1 MRFASPL
8 SPTGCVLL
16 SIISTQVGSA
26 IAKHRFEHST
36 PFAVVFLRVGFAAIV
51 LMVLWRPK
59 LDRVD
64 RSTYTTLFLFGLAL
78 VLMNLSFYL
87 AIERVPIGIAV
98 ALEFIGPLGLA
109 VATSRRWLDL
119 LWVILAGGGIAL
131 LAPWDNSTALD
142 LRGIE
147 LALVAGFFWAAYILL
162 SARVGQVLP
171 QGTGLALAMSIG
183 AVALLPIGVT
193 AGGTVFT
200 PDLLLTGFGV
210 ALLSS
215 ALPYSLE
222 LEALRSLP
230 IGVFGILLSL
240 EPVAAALVGFIILRE
255 TLELRAIVSIVL
267 ITVAA
272 AGAAQFRRG

>member
-1 MRFASPL
+1 VRITRRSFYDLGAELYGILQMA
-8 SPTGCVLL
+8 
-16 SIISTQVGSA
+16 
-26 IAKHRFEHST
+26 
-36 PFAVVFLRVGFAAIV
+36 
-51 LMVLWRPK
+51 LWRPK

-64 RSTYTTLFLFGLAL
+64 LPICRMLFLFGLAL

-98 ALEFIGPLGLA
+98 ALEFVGPLGLA

-119 LWVILAGGGIAL
+119 LWVILAGGGIVL
-131 LAPWDNSTALD
+131 LAPWGNSIALD

-147 LALVAGFFWAAYILL
+147 LALAGVFWAAYILL

-183 AVALLPIGVT
+183 AVALLPIGMM

-200 PDLLLTGFGV
+200 PQLLLTGFGV

-240 EPVAAALVGFIILRE
+240 EPVAAALVGLIMLQE